1 METNKFA
8 NRHIGVT
15 TDEDKAA
22 MLKAVGVKS
31 TDELIDRIIPSN
43 IRLRKPLHLP
53 APMTEREFAEHIAE
67 LASKNKIF
75 TSYIG
80 MGWYDTVCPAP
91 ILRNVF
97 ENPNWYTSYTPY
109 QAEVS
114 QGRLEALFNSH

>member
-75 TSYIG
+75 TF
-80 MGWYDTVCPAP
+80 DHFR
-91 ILRNVF
+91 L
-97 ENPNWYTSYTPY
+97 
-109 QAEVS
+109 VS
-114 QGRLEALFNSH
+114 WAFTIKSISLSSVGFIFFINLFDK